1 MKKGTKRKGNILE
14 ITPTEEAMSL
24 LRQVIEFLQVF
35 MPITL
40 AKRLEAIILPA
51 LGIPVRNAVELTGL
65 CERSMWSLKKDM
77 QGRTVSE
84 LLVIKSGSG
93 RKGKAAGLEEQI
105 IAEVE
110 SNNYHTHQQIAD
122 MTEEKFHVS
131 ISRTSIGRLLKKTAS
146 SG

>member
-40 AKRLEAIILPA
+40 AKRLEAIILLA
-51 LGIPVRNAVELTGL
+51 IGIPVRNAVELTGL

-122 MTEEKFHVS
+122 MAEEKFHVS